1 MEDNKDKQLYIL
13 AVLKYKKQHSNLTDD
28 ILFSKEWTL
37 NDNYHLKT
45 LIIAEAIK
53 NNLLIEETSSY
64 KKIFLNNDKN

>member
-1 MEDNKDKQLYIL
+1 MVDNKDKQLYIL

-64 KKIFLNNDKN
+64 KKIFLNSDKN